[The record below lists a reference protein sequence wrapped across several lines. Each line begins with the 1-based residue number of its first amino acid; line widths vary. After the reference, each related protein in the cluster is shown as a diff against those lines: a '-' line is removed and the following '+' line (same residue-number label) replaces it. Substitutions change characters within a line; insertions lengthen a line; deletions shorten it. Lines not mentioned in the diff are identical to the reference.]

1 MAPIVRADY
10 DSLPKIA
17 AEFDREAERLRRAT
31 QQIQRTVEV
40 LQGGDW
46 IGEGASAFYRE
57 MSAEVLPAM
66 KRLVSTLEKAGRT
79 TKDVVQIMKDLED
92 ELVRLWAA
100 LVAALAGSGA
110 GVAAAVGA
118 GIVGALGAAAGALA
132 GAAQGVATAQTSGEG
147 ADWRQANPLLARDP
161 GGLFRDSY
169 MHSLIG
175 SRIRGAG
182 GAMGNAMSGLANA
195 SSPAEADRYL
205 ARIAELRGR
214 PLDELRAEYG
224 RFQALRAQRDAA
236 TATGAEQVPELSS
249 AHPFFM
255 GSNTQL
261 RYGQVVGDAFGV
273 DPVFGAM
280 LNPTG
285 GLVGM
290 GNFALAGDDTAVGYH
305 GVVHDAAGY
314 LRTYHNAGPGY
325 DYLGREERDTLSPLS
340 GQREGIRYWR
350 DTLGGPSPVSA
361 PAEWVMRGF
370 VGGWDVASSA
380 IDGIKS
386 IF

>member
-10 DSLPKIA
+10 DNLPKIA
-17 AEFDREAERLRRAT
+17 GEFDREAERLRRAT

-79 TKDVVQIMKDLED
+79 TKDVVQIMKDLEA
-92 ELVRLWAA
+92 ELVRLWAM
-100 LVAALAGSGA
+100 LVGAAGEAGIGAAAAAALG
-110 GVAAAVGA
+110 
-118 GIVGALGAAAGALA
+118 GALGAAAGALA
-132 GAAQGVATAQTSGEG
+132 GAAQAAAIAGAPGEG

-169 MHSLIG
+169 MRSLIG

-182 GAMGNAMSGLANA
+182 GEMGNAMSGLASA

-214 PLDELRAEYG
+214 PLDEIRAEYG
-224 RFQALRAQRDAA
+224 RFQELRAQRDAA
-236 TATGAEQVPELSS
+236 TAAGAEQVPELNRS
-249 AHPFFM
+249 HPFFM

-285 GLVGM
+285 GLVGP
-290 GNFALAGDDTAVGYH
+290 GNAALAGDDTAVGYH

-325 DYLGREERDTLSPLS
+325 DYLGREGRNTLSPLS

-350 DTLGGPSPVSA
+350 DTLGGPAPVSA

-370 VGGWDVASSA
+370 VGGLDVASSA
-380 IDGIKS
+380 IDGIKG